1 MVNKGQNITA
11 LEKISPDED
20 SSFHIMVNPKLN
32 DFFFWHFHPEIEL
45 VFIDGADGTRHVGDH
60 ISKYKGSDLVLIG
73 SYIPHLNF
81 DYGVKT
87 EYEKTVLHI
96 QEDFLTD
103 VMSKT
108 PEFNSLAKLFTR
120 ISHGLSFG
128 SSTKEKVALRLKT
141 LHKKTG
147 FTRFL
152 EVLDILQ
159 VLSTAHDME
168 LLHEQPYQN
177 SFHRKEQE
185 RLGRIYDFIHAH
197 YTEHITIDQAAA
209 LANLSPE
216 AFCRYFKRMTR
227 LTFIEFLNRY
237 RISQSKRLLRLDKS
251 ISEVCYECGFESL
264 SYFNRIFKKY
274 NGEPPSSF
282 RKRFTLD

>member
-11 LEKISPDED
+11 LEKILPDQD

-60 ISKYKGSDLVLIG
+60 ISKYRGSDLVLIG

-81 DYGVKT
+81 DYGVKS

-96 QEDFLTD
+96 QEDFLAD
-103 VMSKT
+103 VLAKT
-108 PEFNSLAKLFTR
+108 PEFNTLSSLFSK
-120 ISHGLSFG
+120 ISNGIAFG
-128 SSTKEKVALRLKT
+128 DVTKEKLRERLKR
-141 LHKKTG
+141 LHEKEG
-147 FTRFL
+147 FRRFL

-159 VLSTAHDME
+159 ILSVAEDMQ

-185 RLGRIYDFIHAH
+185 RLGKIYDFIHSH
-197 YTEHITIDQAAA
+197 YTEQISIDQIAA
-209 LANLSPE
+209 LANLGPE

-227 LTFIEFLNRY
+227 LTFVEFLNRY
-237 RISQSKRLLRLDKS
+237 RISQSKRLLRMDKS
-251 ISEVCYECGFESL
+251 ISEVCYECGFESV

-274 NGEPPSSF
+274 NGEPPSVF
-282 RKRFTLD
+282 RKRFAID